1 MDHAKAIE
9 PITAL
14 KSRSAEL
21 IRRAR
26 ETGHPIIIT
35 QNGRATA
42 VVQDVESYDRQR
54 RALQFQ
60 LQMLLRLLATG
71 DQQLRDGEAIEHAD
85 AKERLR
91 RRLAE
96 RARE

>member
-1 MDHAKAIE
+1 MDHAKDIE

-26 ETGHPIIIT
+26 ESGHPIIIT

-54 RALQFQ
+54 RALQ
-60 LQMLLRLLATG
+60 LLRLLAIG
-71 DQQLRDGEAIEHAD
+71 DQQPRDGEGIEHAD
-85 AKERLR
+85 AMERIR

-96 RARE
+96 RADD